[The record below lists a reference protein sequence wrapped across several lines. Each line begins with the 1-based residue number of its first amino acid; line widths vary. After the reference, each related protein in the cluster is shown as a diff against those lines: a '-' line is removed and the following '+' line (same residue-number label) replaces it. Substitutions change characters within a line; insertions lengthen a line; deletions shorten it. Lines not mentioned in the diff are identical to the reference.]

1 MNAGVGL
8 PVTSCRCRMWPLL
21 LSLLFGG
28 WLLAAPAEAQ
38 QTLPQPLPLVT
49 GPDYKPF
56 TDPALPEGGLATQIV
71 REAFAAR
78 GVAISLEWMDWKAGF
93 DATAEGRFAATFPYF
108 RAPEREEIYWYSEPI
123 FVVVHRLFHRSD
135 RTPAPAS
142 LDDIAGSRVCIP
154 TGYHPDPALLPMVE
168 AGRIVLEQPLDMTRC
183 FELLALGRV
192 DYVATNEMQ
201 GWDLVGQIPGLSREN
216 VATSGFVTATRTLS
230 VIAPKVRADAREV
243 VATFNAGLAELVQS
257 GRYAEIVARHLG
269 PEMVPEVSPTDSLIG
284 REVVLERRDGER
296 IEGTLTEIGQGV
308 YRIDTAAGPVE
319 VATGEIRLLARRE
332 LLAAAAPP
340 APPPAP
346 QPAPAAK
353 AASPVRIVGSELLGE
368 ELVPAWLEAFAEA
381 RGVGGVV
388 FEERALNDRLAHL
401 EDAPPD
407 APEAF
412 ALVTTGTAPGI
423 AAFLAGEADLLFTDR
438 PLSEEERARARAAG
452 LDPDREDLEN
462 VVALDGVALFV
473 HPEKRLRA
481 LRRDVAAAVFR
492 GEIREWNALGA
503 PGGAIVAM
511 APDTSFETAR
521 FFRRV
526 VLGDAPFR
534 PDLRTFT
541 NGDEL
546 ASEVFVTPDAL
557 AFNGVAEAHGVRV
570 LALEE
575 CGAERRP
582 AGFDV
587 ETEDYTLSRR
597 LFLYVS
603 PRTASPWAGA
613 FAEFVLS
620 DAGQALARE
629 FGFESLAI
637 REAEHDE
644 RAALVAERQRARVQS
659 REVADRFFRAIAD
672 AWRLTVTFRFATAR
686 SVLDARAR
694 RDLRRLARWVRER
707 ELDPARLLLI
717 GFADQ
722 RGDYA
727 SNLALSER
735 RARSVADALAAEGLV
750 GVEVLAVAEEFPVAC
765 DTDPVGWAKNRR
777 VEVWLR

>member
-1 MNAGVGL
+1 MNAAVRL
-8 PVTSCRCRMWPLL
+8 SDISCRCRMWLL
-21 LSLLFGG
+21 LLVFLSGG
-28 WLLAAPAEAQ
+28 WLPAAPAEAQ
-38 QTLPQPLPLVT
+38 QALPQPLPLVT

-56 TDPALPEGGLATQIV
+56 TDPALPEGGLAAQIV

-78 GVAISLEWMDWKAGF
+78 GVGISLEWMDWKAGF

-108 RAPEREEIYWYSEPI
+108 RAPEREELYWYSEPI

-142 LDDIAGSRVCIP
+142 LEAIAGSRVCIP

-192 DYVATNEMQ
+192 DFVATNEMQ
-201 GWDLVGQIPGLSREN
+201 GWDLVGRIPGLSREN

-230 VIAPKVRADAREV
+230 LIAPKVRADAREV
-243 VATFNAGLAELVQS
+243 VATFNAGLAELVES
-257 GRYAEIVARHLG
+257 GRYREIVARHLG
-269 PEMVPEVSPTDSLIG
+269 PAMVSEVSPADSLIG
-284 REVVLERRDGER
+284 REVVLERRDGGR
-296 IEGTLTEIGQGV
+296 IEGTLTGIGQGV
-308 YRIDTAAGPVE
+308 YRIDTARGPVE

-332 LLAAAAPP
+332 LLAAAVPP
-340 APPPAP
+340 APLPPP
-346 QPAPAAK
+346 QPAPAAP
-353 AASPVRIVGSELLGE
+353 PVRIVGSELLGE
-368 ELVPAWLEAFAEA
+368 ELIPAWLEAFAEA

-388 FEERALNDRLAHL
+388 FEERAVNDRLAHL
-401 EDAPPD
+401 GDAPPD

-452 LDPDREDLEN
+452 LDPDREEFEN

-473 HPEKRLRA
+473 HPQKRLRA
-481 LRRDVAAAVFR
+481 MRREVAAAVFR
-492 GEIREWNALGA
+492 GELREWNALGA
-503 PGGAIVAM
+503 PGGTILAM
-511 APDTSFETAR
+511 APDTSFETTR
-521 FFRRV
+521 FFRRL

-546 ASEVFVTPDAL
+546 ASEVAVTPDAL
-557 AFNGVAEAHGVRV
+557 AFAGVAAVRRLRL
-570 LALEE
+570 LALDE
-575 CGAERRP
+575 CGAERWP

-587 ETEDYTLSRR
+587 ETEDYALARR

-603 PRTASPWAGA
+603 PRTSSPWAGA

-620 DAGQALARE
+620 DAAQRLAHQ
-629 FGFESLAI
+629 FGFEPLTV
-637 REAEHDE
+637 REAQHDE
-644 RAALVAERQRARVQS
+644 RAALVAGRKRAQVRS
-659 REVADRFFRAIAD
+659 RAVADRFLQAIAD
-672 AWRLTVTFRFATAR
+672 ARRLTVTFRFATAD

-707 ELDPARLLLI
+707 DLDPARLLLV

-727 SNLALSER
+727 GNLALSER
-735 RARSVADALAAEGLV
+735 RARAVAEALATEGLA
-750 GVEVLAVAEEFPVAC
+750 GVEVLAAGEEFPVAC
-765 DTDPVGWAKNRR
+765 DNDPLGWAKNRR